1 MCMPNLKYLGYIIN
15 SWVASQEAGG
25 VADQAGRRNMDPNM
39 YLFAPI
45 VVETIMLYHSFM
57 DRVLNNMTSLDTK
70 LKTL

>member
-25 VADQAGRRNMDPNM
+25 VADQAGRRHMDPNM

-45 VVETIMLYHSFM
+45 VVETSG
-57 DRVLNNMTSLDTK
+57 VLGKQTLPF
-70 LKTL
+70 LKDLACHVHKVSW